1 MDGGKLNWVPFYNFL
16 FRWRVFCS
24 QFWMLTFLLML
35 PNKTQQTLLT
45 VACWQYNIHVTY
57 FLMSTVVNVSAP
69 VIIYTPSSPPLL
81 VTACSQ
87 VRLRV
92 TGWVVKWS
100 LHCRS
105 NKKPQV
111 TVFTHV
117 LPFGQNW
124 ACLLRTCWASQCDV
138 VSSVRPVC
146 LIGPLWGQRSIGQIS
161 IMNELPHEY
170 LSGTRCRGA
179 RGGCLANALQI
190 RNEEN

>member
-1 MDGGKLNWVPFYNFL
+1 MDGGKLNCIPFYKFFFGDEFFARNFECWL
-16 FRWRVFCS
+16 FLW
-24 QFWMLTFLLML
+24 ML

-45 VACWQYNIHVTY
+45 VACRPYNIHVTH

-100 LHCRS
+100 LHYRS
-105 NKKPQV
+105 NKTPQV

-117 LPFGQNW
+117 LPFGENW
-124 ACLLRTCWASQCDV
+124 ACLLRTCWTSQCDV